1 MPRDSG
7 TAKGT
12 RGGPKTAAGK
22 AVSRKNALR
31 HGLTARELL
40 PESLTA
46 GSLAA
51 AHADFMRE
59 FQPQTPS
66 EQVLVAEL
74 ARHGLMLGFAAEAE
88 HSVLR
93 HGATELTSL
102 VCASPQDPEDQRDAV
117 LSAAVATD
125 TLDRFVRY
133 RRGHEKAF
141 LAALNKLR
149 ELRNARQGTLAVD
162 PSQPAVESWTEEQ
175 CENLLKARFEN
186 PDWRCPHCRQSPGRW
201 LARRRCWQC
210 STCRRQIGV
219 RHGTVMA
226 RSPLPLTVWFRAIAI
241 LARRPDAT
249 AAEVTRA
256 TGIDRPRTIEL
267 LIGRIRQALTSP
279 NKDMLV
285 PEMIVTGAR
294 C

>member
-7 TAKGT
+7 TAAGP

-40 PESLTA
+40 PKALQP

-51 AHADFMRE
+51 ARAE
-59 FQPQTPS
+59 FTCEFKPQTPS
-66 EQVLVAEL
+66 EQTLVAEL
-74 ARHGLMLGFAAEAE
+74 ARHALMLTFAEDAE

-93 HGATELTSL
+93 HGATELASL
-102 VCASPQDPEDQRDAV
+102 VCVSPQDPADQRDAV

-141 LAALNKLR
+141 LAALSKLR
-149 ELRNARQGTLAVD
+149 ELRNARQSPLGADAAQTLA
-162 PSQPAVESWTEEQ
+162 ESWTEDK
-175 CENLLKARFEN
+175 CEARLKARFET
-186 PDWRCPHCRQSPGRW
+186 PGWRCPGCQNSAGRW
-201 LARRRCWQC
+201 LVRCRRWQC
-210 STCRRQIGV
+210 STCRRQVGL
-219 RHGTVMA
+219 RSNTVMA
-226 RSPLPLTVWFRAIAI
+226 NSPLPLTVWFRAIA
-241 LARRPDAT
+241 LLRRRPDAT
-249 AAEVTRA
+249 AAEVGRA
-256 TGIDRPRTIEL
+256 TGVERPRTIEL
-267 LIGRIRQALTSP
+267 ITTRIREALTSP
-279 NKDMLV
+279 NRDTLV
-285 PEMIVTGAR
+285 PEMNLTNAR